1 MVSLKQNLMEQP
13 ENTPLDIDG
22 SFSPE
27 QKAWL
32 AKEIEENGHPQDAD
46 QWLDLYNQM
55 LLEVP
60 DKPKN

>member
-1 MVSLKQNLMEQP
+1 MEQP